1 MGSFLRRGGARG
13 RLTRRQ
19 LAVLA
24 ALGTV
29 VLGAV
34 ATGDY
39 ALTAATNPAEATAG
53 RGGPPR
59 PAARPHR
66 ATAASATAASAPVS
80 SKPTSSRQVTTTSTF
95 RQIILPDLLI
105 VAPHGLTAGQI
116 GELRAVPGVRNMITF
131 AGARI
136 TVGGVRASAIGVN
149 PEALRS
155 WVPLGTASNEPFW
168 TALARGEFVAAT
180 ESFSLELIPGASY
193 RLAGGSSEV
202 VKFGLAAPLGLT
214 GVDLVV
220 NQKLSG
226 QLGLV
231 SQDIG
236 LISAPAD
243 GIAALQAKVSQ
254 ILGSSGQI
262 EVLRSQQPAVT
273 SVPQGTK
280 PASYLQLFQ
289 ASAAAYCP
297 GLSWTILA
305 AIGEIESDDGQN
317 VGPSSAG
324 ALGPMQFLPS
334 TWQEWGIDAFGET
347 GPPNVLDP
355 YDAVPSAAR
364 MLCADGAASGGTA
377 LDNAIFDYN
386 HAEWYVREVLALAA
400 QYAADYQ

>member
-1 MGSFLRRGGARG
+1 MGPFLRRGGARG

-39 ALTAATNPAEATAG
+39 ALTAATNPAQATAR
-53 RGGPPR
+53 RGGPPG
-59 PAARPHR
+59 PAASPPRV
-66 ATAASATAASAPVS
+66 AAASAPVS
-80 SKPTSSRQVTTTSTF
+80 SKPTGSSQATTTSTF

-168 TALARGEFVAAT
+168 TDLARGEFVAAT
-180 ESFSLELIPGASY
+180 ESFSLELIPGAPY

-202 VKFGLAAPLGLT
+202 VKFGMAAPLGLT

-220 NQKLSG
+220 NQKLSAR
-226 QLGLV
+226 LGLV

-243 GIAALQAKVSQ
+243 GIAALQAKVAQ

-289 ASAAAYCP
+289 ASAAEYCP
-297 GLSWTILA
+297 GLSWTVLA

-334 TWQEWGIDAFGET
+334 TWQQWGIDAFGET

>member
-1 MGSFLRRGGARG
+1 MGPFLRRGRARG
-13 RLTRRQ
+13 RLTRRH

-29 VLGAV
+29 ILGAV

-39 ALTAATNPAEATAG
+39 ALTVASNPARATS
-53 RGGPPR
+53 GGAASLDLP
-59 PAARPHR
+59 ARPHPTTPAGR
-66 ATAASATAASAPVS
+66 PAS
-80 SKPTSSRQVTTTSTF
+80 SKPASSGQATDASAF

-105 VAPHGLTAGQI
+105 VAPHGLSPGQI
-116 GELRAVPGVRNMITF
+116 SALRAVPGVRNMITF

-136 TVGGVRASAIGVN
+136 TVGGVRVSAIGAN

-155 WVPLGTASNEPFW
+155 WVPLATASDQAFW
-168 TALARGEFVAAT
+168 TDLTRGEFVAAT
-180 ESFSLELIPGASY
+180 ESFSLELMPGASY

-202 VKFGLAAPLGLT
+202 VKFGMAEPLGLT

-220 NQKLSG
+220 NQKLSAR
-226 QLGLV
+226 LGLV

-236 LISAPAD
+236 LVSAPAD

-273 SVPQGTK
+273 SVTQNTK
-280 PASYLQLFQ
+280 PANYLQLFQ
-289 ASAAAYCP
+289 ASAAEYCP

-317 VGPSSAG
+317 MGPSSAG

-334 TWQEWGIDAFGET
+334 TWQQWGIDAFGQT
-347 GPPNVLDP
+347 GPPDIMDP

-364 MLCADGAASGGTA
+364 MLCADGAAAGGTS
-377 LDNAIFDYN
+377 LDSAIFDYN
-386 HAEWYVREVLALAA
+386 HAEWYVRDVLALAA